1 MNKKQVQ
8 QFLKKRNL
16 HPIKKLGQ
24 NFLINKQAVQKIVT
38 RVQKYS
44 PPFVEIGPGLG
55 ALTNH
60 FKKKKDIIL
69 VERDKKIAAYWK
81 KQAYSVLSADAL
93 KLEWLTAFPKKFIL
107 FGNLPYEI
115 ASSLIVKSCLHQNQ
129 IKGMI
134 FMMQKEVAQR
144 AIAWP
149 HNKSYGLLSV
159 IAQTF
164 WEIYPVAPIPKTC
177 FYPVPKVDGTVLEFR
192 IKQKAS
198 DLDSKSFLQF
208 VKQCFAFKR
217 KMLYKQIKTGS
228 AEQIKKI
235 LGNLKL
241 SENCRAEE
249 LSSQQ
254 FVKLYLQINRPS

>member
-24 NFLINKQAVQKIVT
+24 NFLINQQAIQKIVM

-44 PPFVEIGPGLG
+44 PPFIEVGPGLG

-60 FKKKKDIIL
+60 FTKKKDVIL

-81 KQAYSVLSADAL
+81 EQAYFVLSADVL
-93 KLEWLTAFPKKFIL
+93 KLEWLTAFPKKFTL

-115 ASSLIVKSCLHQNQ
+115 ASSLIIKSCLHQEQ
-129 IKGMI
+129 ITRMV

-144 AIAWP
+144 VTAQP
-149 HNKSYGLLSV
+149 HNKNYGLLSV
-159 IAQTF
+159 MAQTF
-164 WEIYPVAPIPKTC
+164 WKLSLVSHVSKTY
-177 FYPVPKVDGTVLEFR
+177 FYPVPKVDGSILEFKP
-192 IKQKAS
+192 KQKIS
-198 DLDSKSFLQF
+198 DLDSKSFLKF
-208 VKQCFAFKR
+208 VKQCFSFKR
-217 KMLYKQIKTGS
+217 KMLFKQIKYDS
-228 AEQIKKI
+228 VEKVKKI
-235 LGNLKL
+235 FRALGIL
-241 SENCRAEE
+241 ETCRAEE

-254 FVKLYLQINRPS
+254 FVKLYLQINS